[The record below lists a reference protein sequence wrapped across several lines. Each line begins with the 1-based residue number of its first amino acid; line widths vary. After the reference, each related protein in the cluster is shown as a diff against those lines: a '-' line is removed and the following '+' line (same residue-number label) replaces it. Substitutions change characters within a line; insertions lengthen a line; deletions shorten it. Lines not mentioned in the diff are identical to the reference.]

1 MKASHKKRLL
11 KKAAEL
17 DRKRAALR
25 KAESAPQTFR
35 DYHMCKQEQRNL
47 EHEAQE
53 LREAFNEAIQETDQE
68 KQAAVD
74 ENTRLS
80 AELEARNRELK
91 EAREQLGALRA
102 DFDNYRKIAEE
113 HQKKFIE
120 ETNAKFKD
128 KIAEMRADS
137 TRTRERLERTLD
149 QKVAEAAD
157 KILKDFFPV
166 LDGIDLAL
174 ANLRQ
179 KAQEDDPYLKGF
191 ETTRQQLLG
200 FLAKQ
205 GIEPMPELV
214 GKPYDPNLAEAMS
227 VLELPGKEPGSV
239 LFLQRQGYLRGDK
252 VVRAAQVVI
261 QKEDDSATPL
271 PPAAEAM
278 EAEAAPA
285 ATEEAKAAEPA
296 PEAVPETKAEAQTE
310 A

>member
-1 MKASHKKRLL
+1 MKT
-11 KKAAEL
+11 
-17 DRKRAALR
+17 RAW
-25 KAESAPQTFR
+25 
-35 DYHMCKQEQRNL
+35 
-47 EHEAQE
+47 
-53 LREAFNEAIQETDQE
+53 E

-179 KAQEDDPYLKGF
+179 KADGIDLALANLRQKAQEDDPYLKGF

-252 VVRAAQVVI
+252 VVRAAQAVI

-271 PPAAEAM
+271 PPAAEAT